1 MEEILIKACSF
12 VAIIAM
18 GYLLRQKGFFKEED
32 FQVLSKIVLKITL
45 PGAIVYSLSGKEIDP
60 SLLLI
65 SLIALTAS
73 AVYLLVMGILNL
85 RNSREIKSFDLLN
98 ISGYNIGNFTMPF
111 VQSFLGGTG
120 VLAVSLF
127 DIGNAAVCLGGAYSL
142 AALVRSGEPF
152 DIRKIADKLA
162 HSVPFMAYFIMLI
175 LGLLH
180 ISLPAPVVTFAGI
193 ISNANAFMAML
204 MLGVGFKLSGD
215 VSQLKHIIKIL
226 SVRYSL
232 ALVFALACF
241 FLLPMELEY
250 RQALAIVL
258 FSPIASAAP
267 AFTSELHDDV
277 GLSSAI
283 NSFSIL
289 ISIVCIVAILLIIL

>member
-1 MEEILIKACSF
+1 M
-12 VAIIAM
+12 AIIAM

-32 FQVLSKIVLKITL
+32 FQILSKIVLKITL

-65 SLIALTAS
+65 SLIALIAS
-73 AVYLLVMGILNL
+73 AGYMCVISILNL
-85 RNSREIKSFDLLN
+85 RNAREVKAFDLLN
-98 ISGYNIGNFTMPF
+98 LSGYNIGNFTMPF

-120 VLAVSLF
+120 VLTVSLF
-127 DIGNAAVCLGGAYSL
+127 DAGNAVVCLGGAYSL
-142 AALVRSGEPF
+142 AALVRSSEPF
-152 DIRKIADKLA
+152 DIRKIVNKLA
-162 HSVPFMAYFIMLI
+162 HSVAFVAYCFMMI

-180 ISLPAPVVTFAGI
+180 LSLPAQVVTFAEI

-215 VSQLKHIIKIL
+215 VCQLKHIGKL
-226 SVRYSL
+226 LAVRYSL

-241 FLLPMELEY
+241 FLLPMKLEY

-267 AFTSELHDDV
+267 AFTSELHEDV
-277 GLSSAI
+277 GLASAI

-289 ISIVCIVAILLIIL
+289 ISIICIVAILLLIL

>member
-1 MEEILIKACSF
+1 M
-12 VAIIAM
+12 AIIAM

-45 PGAIVYSLSGKEIDP
+45 PGAIVYSLSGKVINP
-60 SLLLI
+60 SLLVI
-65 SLIALTAS
+65 SLIALLAS
-73 AVYLLVMGILNL
+73 AGYLLAVSFLNL
-85 RNSREIKSFDLLN
+85 RNSREVKSFDLLN

-215 VSQLKHIIKIL
+215 GSQLKHIVKIL

-267 AFTSELHDDV
+267 AFTSELQDDV